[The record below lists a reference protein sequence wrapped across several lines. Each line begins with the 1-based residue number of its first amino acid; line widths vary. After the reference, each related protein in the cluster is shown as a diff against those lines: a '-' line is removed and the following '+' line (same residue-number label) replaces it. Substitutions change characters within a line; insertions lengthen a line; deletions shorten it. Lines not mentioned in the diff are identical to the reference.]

1 MRMTEQQFAA
11 LRKQAQHRR
20 LGMFLIEQ
28 EAANGD
34 RDWEQSGRC
43 AGCDCGGGY
52 FLDSGVQEVRAG
64 A

>member
-34 RDWEQSGRC
+34 RDWEQPGQC
-43 AGCDCGGGY
+43 AGCDCSGVY
-52 FLDSGVQEVRAG
+52 FLDSDVRSVRAG